1 MNCHRAEV
9 CVGKE
14 AVTEAGTRPPCPTEQ
29 KEFPREGGKG
39 LLLEQRAGLVQTCSV
54 GLVPHLLRSWHDWIP
69 QPTTLHSS
77 QGRRATDQ
85 GTQHGSTALCG
96 YRVSHR
102 TAAGTAYPYFSLCP
116 RHACRDFESLINMV
130 ADICRLPISLSFF
143 EI

>member
-1 MNCHRAEV
+1 MGMNCHRAEV

-39 LLLEQRAGLVQTCSV
+39 LLLEQRAGLVQTCSA
-54 GLVPHLLRSWHDWIP
+54 GLAPHLLRSWHDWIP

-85 GTQHGSTALCG
+85 GTQHSALWLQG
-96 YRVSHR
+96 VPPDS
-102 TAAGTAYPYFSLCP
+102 S
-116 RHACRDFESLINMV
+116 RDG
-130 ADICRLPISLSFF
+130 ISLLLALPTSRLQRLQIPHKHGGRYLQAAYLTIFL
-143 EI
+143 